1 MGKTTGQPHRLLFLV
16 LFRHVSKGLHVCH
29 RVSAAAIFLQFQVQS
44 ALSFSSMKW
53 KADLMAIPETNILA
67 LKMGYT
73 INMLYYRVITH
84 LLTNLLLSL

>member
-1 MGKTTGQPHRLLFLV
+1 MFQ
-16 LFRHVSKGLHVCH
+16 KGSMFATEFQQLQF
-29 RVSAAAIFLQFQVQS
+29 FLQFQVQS